1 MSIFRTAYKYLTTWM
16 SDSNH
21 KPLLIRGARQVG
33 KTTLI
38 REFSV
43 NFTNYIELN
52 LERESDK
59 LLFTIDD
66 IDKLLNAIYLKKNIK
81 LRAGTTLIFIDEIQE
96 EPRAIQKLRFFYEE
110 HPELYIVA
118 AGSLIEFALK
128 QIPSFPVGRIDYL
141 YLYPI
146 NFDEYLGA
154 LNNDLAQ
161 EALAQIPVPD
171 YAHSSLLEL
180 FHNYALVGGMPE
192 VVDTY
197 VKNPLTTDLANFYN
211 KLWQSYKDDIEKYA
225 KNNTEKKVIRHIV
238 ASAPY
243 QLDRIKFEGFGN
255 SNYKSRE
262 VSEALNALD
271 LAKVIQ
277 LIYSSTS
284 IEAPI
289 VSDLKKRPIL
299 QFIDSGLLNHILL
312 LQGEIITLN
321 DLSNLYRGR
330 IIHHLV
336 NQELISIHNEISYK
350 PNFWVR
356 EKRTSNSEVDLI
368 YRSGNKVIPIEI
380 KSGKSGTLRS
390 LHQFVDRAPHPYAVR
405 MYAGEFKVEYTKT
418 PAGTPYILMNL
429 PYYLGTKIPQY
440 LEYFIENYGLKKDN

>member
-66 IDKLLNAIYLKKNIK
+66 IDKLLSAIYLIKNIK
-81 LRAGTTLIFIDEIQE
+81 LQSGTTLIFIDEIQE

-118 AGSLIEFALK
+118 AGSLVEFALK

-161 EALAQIPVPD
+161 EALAQIPAPD

-197 VKNPLTTDLANFYN
+197 VNNPLTTDLANFYN

-299 QFIDSGLLNHILL
+299 QIIDSGLLNHILL

-368 YRSGNKVIPIEI
+368 YRSGNIVIPIEI

-405 MYAGEFKVEYTKT
+405 MYAGEFKIEHTKT

-440 LEYFIENYGLKKDN
+440 LKYFIDNYSLDI